1 MPFLIVFTFKKFF
14 TFSFRNVLWPPKL
27 IGIRTVDLLVSFK
40 LQTLVFGVWKDFF
53 SAAINIYC
61 CRLELSGNRIVQIF
75 PRMCSL
81 IKLGELELRSKV
93 LKPELTA
100 ALVLSFL
107 KTNRSIVFPLKF
119 VEIIIARILWRQWP
133 VSKKTRHR

>member
-1 MPFLIVFTFKKFF
+1 M
-14 TFSFRNVLWPPKL
+14 
-27 IGIRTVDLLVSFK
+27 
-40 LQTLVFGVWKDFF
+40 
-53 SAAINIYC
+53 
-61 CRLELSGNRIVQIF
+61 SGNRIVQIF

-100 ALVLSFL
+100 ALVLSFF

-119 VEIIIARILWRQWP
+119 VEIIIARIL
-133 VSKKTRHR
+133 